1 VYSETMTS
9 PRRTRR
15 STRPADAP
23 TRALAYLRVSTGMQV
38 DSGLGLDAQRA
49 AVLNRA
55 EHEGWDVELIEGDE
69 GVSAGSMNR
78 REALAAALDRLDRGE
93 AEYLLAANL
102 SRVSR
107 VSRSVRD
114 FSELLERARHNGWHI
129 VLLDVGDTSTP
140 SGEMTANVVA
150 SMAQYE
156 RRIIGQRTRDALA
169 ARKARGERHGI
180 ASVLPTD
187 LIARIVDEHH
197 AGRSYR
203 TIGADLETD
212 GVLTAKG
219 RTTWHASTV
228 KMVLDSQNAATYRKT
243 TAATAV

>member
-1 VYSETMTS
+1 MIS
-9 PRRTRR
+9 PRRARR
-15 STRPADAP
+15 SARPADAP
-23 TRALAYLRVSTGMQV
+23 ARALAYLRVSTGMQV

-49 AVLNRA
+49 AVLDRA
-55 EHEGWDVELIEGDE
+55 EHEGWDVELVEGDE
-69 GVSAGSMNR
+69 GVSAGSMNK

-107 VSRSVRD
+107 SVRD
-114 FSELLERARHNGWHI
+114 FSELLERARRNGWHI

-150 SMAQYE
+150 SMTQYE

-180 ASVLPTD
+180 ASLLPVE
-187 LIARIVDEHH
+187 LVARIVDEYD

-203 TIGADLETD
+203 TIGAGLEAD

-228 KMVLDSQNAATYRKT
+228 KMVLDSQDAATYRKA
-243 TAATAV
+243 TAATSV